1 MTARTLLLATT
12 LAVTAAAGTAQ
23 AQSAEAWR
31 APQAGDWLINGR
43 ITQGAPTT
51 DDSIFT
57 AAGAASGL
65 AVDVSADVMPTLG
78 FTYFFTDT
86 IAVEAILGATQ
97 HEIRAQGGTTDVAVH
112 ETWVLP
118 PVITVQYRPQ
128 MEGRVSPYV
137 GAGVNGM
144 IFFDGEDK
152 NGFTVDLD
160 NGLGLALQAG
170 ADIGL
175 KGPWSLNL
183 DVKKV
188 WFNTEAT
195 INGGTLTSDVDLDPW
210 VVSVGIGR
218 RF

>member
-23 AQSAEAWR
+23 AQSADAWR

-43 ITQGAPTT
+43 ITQVAPTT
-51 DDSIFT
+51 DDGIFT